1 MTNPPYPLVSTE
13 WLEAHLGNKGL
24 RIIDIR
30 GHVLP
35 ASQPPPHYYNH
46 HNDYLTSHIPGAIF
60 VDWVHEITDPAD
72 PRHAQIAPPE
82 RYEAVMQRCGIGKDS
97 WVVAYDDSRGMF
109 AARLWWSLHYY
120 GHTRALVL
128 DGGWERW
135 TTEGRP
141 TTDIIPNIVPGAF
154 VAQPQTALRKT
165 ATDVEGALGQQ
176 ILLDMRSADEY
187 NGKASRARR
196 AGHIPTAISLPR
208 GELTDAQ
215 GKMLPAEN
223 LRAKLATLGYQ
234 GDEQPVVF
242 YCNAGVSASFGLL
255 AFRAAGYGGGA
266 VYDGS
271 WKDWGNDESKPIE

>member
-1 MTNPPYPLVSTE
+1 MSNPPYPIVSTD
-13 WLEAHLGNKGL
+13 WLEAHLGDESL

-46 HNDYLTSHIPGAIF
+46 HEDYLKAHIPNAIF

-82 RYEAVMQRCGIGKDS
+82 RYEAIMRRCGVNLDT

-109 AARLWWSLHYY
+109 AARLWWTLHYY
-120 GHTRALVL
+120 GHSRAVVL

-135 TTEGRP
+135 TAEARP
-141 TTDIIPNIVPGAF
+141 TTDVIPVVAPGTF
-154 VAQPQTALRKT
+154 VAQAQAALRKT
-165 ATDVEGALGQQ
+165 ATEVESALGQHL
-176 ILLDMRSADEY
+176 LLDMRSADEY

-196 AGHIPTAISLPR
+196 AGHIPTAVSLPR

-215 GKMLPAEN
+215 GKMLPATI
-223 LRAKLATLGYQ
+223 LREKFAALGFR
-234 GDEQPVVF
+234 DETQPVVF
-242 YCNAGVSASFGLL
+242 YCNAGVSASYGLL
-255 AFRAAGYGGGA
+255 AFRAAGFTGGA

-271 WKDWGNDESKPIE
+271 WKDWGNDDSKPIE

>member
-1 MTNPPYPLVSTE
+1 MVNPPYPLVSTD
-13 WLEAHLGNKGL
+13 WLEAHLGDEAL
-24 RIIDIR
+24 RIVDIR

-46 HNDYLTSHIPGAIF
+46 YDDYLKSHIPGAVFI
-60 VDWVHEITDPAD
+60 DWVHEITDPAD
-72 PRHAQIAPPE
+72 PRHAQIAPTA
-82 RYEAVMQRCGIGKDS
+82 RYEAVMRRCGIGSDT

-120 GHTRALVL
+120 GHSRTVVL

-135 TTEGRP
+135 TAEGRP
-141 TTDIIPNIVPGAF
+141 TTDAIPSLAPGTF
-154 VAQPQTALRKT
+154 VAKPQNGLRKT
-165 ATDVEGALGQQ
+165 AEDVESALGRQL
-176 ILLDMRSADEY
+176 LLDMRSADEY
-187 NGKASRARR
+187 NGKASRAHR

-208 GELTDAQ
+208 GELTDAE
-215 GKMLPAEN
+215 GKMLPADT
-223 LRAKLATLGYQ
+223 LREKFAALGYR
-234 GDEQPVVF
+234 DEAEPVVF

-255 AFRAAGYGGGA
+255 AFRSAGYNGGA